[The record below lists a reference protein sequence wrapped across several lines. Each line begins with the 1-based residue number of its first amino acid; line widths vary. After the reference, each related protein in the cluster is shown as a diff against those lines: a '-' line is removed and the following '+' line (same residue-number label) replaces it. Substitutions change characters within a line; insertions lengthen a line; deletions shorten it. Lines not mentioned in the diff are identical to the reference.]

1 MASLRKRI
9 YHAINEPFDGKL
21 RELFLKNSDVH
32 NAEQQREPSPCS
44 SAYHLAQTY
53 QYFLSD
59 EKVIN

>member
-32 NAEQQREPSPCS
+32 NAEQQREPSLWS
-44 SAYHLAQTY
+44 SAYHLAQN
-53 QYFLSD
+53 LSIFSLRW
-59 EKVIN
+59 KGY